1 MPSAAGAAPAGGVR
15 YDRIGVGYS
24 VGRRT
29 DPTWATAIAQAL
41 GDAAPVLNV
50 GAGAGSYEPSDRPL
64 VAVEPSDLMI
74 SQRAPGAA
82 PVVRGIVEHLPFRD
96 RAAGAALAVL
106 TNHHWSDEAAGFAEI
121 CRVAPLRVV
130 LTFDPAVHL
139 EQWIVRDYVP
149 EVAAFDAGR
158 PPFDEIVGL
167 LDADVTVLPVTRSFE
182 DGVLG
187 AYWCRP
193 SAYLDPTV
201 RAHMSGFARLD
212 PVVVEGAMDHLRADV
227 ESGAWDARY
236 ASLAGLE
243 SYDAGYRLLVSRA
256 DR

>member
-1 MPSAAGAAPAGGVR
+1 VPSAAGAGPSEGVR

-29 DPTWATAIAQAL
+29 DPTWAAAIADAL

-50 GAGAGSYEPSDRPL
+50 GAGAGSYEPRDRL
-64 VAVEPSDLMI
+64 VVAVEPSELMI
-74 SQRAPGAA
+74 SQRPPGAA
-82 PVVRGIVEHLPFRD
+82 PVVRGVVEALPFGEGG
-96 RAAGAALAVL
+96 AGAALAVL
-106 TNHHWSDEAAGFAEI
+106 TNHHWTDEVDGFAEV

-130 LTFDPAVHL
+130 VTFDPAVHL

-149 EVAAFDAGR
+149 EVAALDAGR
-158 PPFDEIVGL
+158 PSFDEIVGL
-167 LDADVTVLPVTRSFE
+167 LAADVTVLPLSRSFE

-193 SAYLDPTV
+193 FAYLEPAV

-212 PVVVEGAMDHLRADV
+212 PVVVDRAMRRLGADL

-236 ASLAGLE
+236 DSIAELDSF
-243 SYDAGYRLLVSRA
+243 DAGYRLLVSRA
-256 DR
+256 R